1 MEWLLLDTCSAFF
14 RHLFFSESDT
24 HTYSE
29 HWTGI
34 VLSEKKKKKPN
45 TTQTQK
51 TNPQNTNSPS
61 PQKSPL
67 KTIKET

>member
-34 VLSEKKKKKPN
+34 VLTEKKKKN
-45 TTQTQK
+45 HH
-51 TNPQNTNSPS
+51 TNPKNQPPKHKLPKPPEKS
-61 PQKSPL
+61 PQNN
-67 KTIKET
+67 